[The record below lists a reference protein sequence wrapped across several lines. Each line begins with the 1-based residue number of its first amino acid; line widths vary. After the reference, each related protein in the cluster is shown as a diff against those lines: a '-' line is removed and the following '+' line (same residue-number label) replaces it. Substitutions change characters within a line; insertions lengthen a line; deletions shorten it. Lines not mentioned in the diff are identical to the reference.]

1 MGILPASMSLSHMH
15 AVLTEPEKDTGFEA
29 PGIEVTQG
37 CKPLC
42 EDWGLNQSPLKR
54 VAIALNC

>member
-1 MGILPASMSLSHMH
+1 MSLSHMH